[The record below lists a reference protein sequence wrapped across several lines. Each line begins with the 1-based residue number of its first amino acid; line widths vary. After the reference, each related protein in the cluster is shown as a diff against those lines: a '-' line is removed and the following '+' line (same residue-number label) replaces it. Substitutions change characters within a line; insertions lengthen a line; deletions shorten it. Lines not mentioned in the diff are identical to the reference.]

1 MAISPKDKEFIER
14 LDTEIQ
20 KNLQEPTFSI
30 DTLAEIMCMSRSN
43 FYRKIKGIS
52 GMSPNDY
59 LKTIRLKMAA
69 ELLLQ
74 QEYRINE
81 IYELVGF
88 SSSSYFTKCFKEQ
101 FGVPPKE
108 FLNNAKNNA
117 GNKSS
122 EIVTR
127 TWKSVDFLSLQSFFT
142 VFSPCPAGYSG
153 QSVHRHFRI
162 QRSGRSGANRQREKL
177 SLSKSKAGIP

>member
-1 MAISPKDKEFIER
+1 MIIDIITLVTNVLLSLVAIIISIRSSRQTSKDATRQIESIKKLTENQIDLMR
-14 LDTEIQ
+14 MQLDAEIQ

-127 TWKSVDFLSLQSFFT
+127 T
-142 VFSPCPAGYSG
+142 
-153 QSVHRHFRI
+153 
-162 QRSGRSGANRQREKL
+162 
-177 SLSKSKAGIP
+177 

>member
-20 KNLQEPTFSI
+20 KTLQEPTFSI

-43 FYRKIKGIS
+43 FYRKIKGIA

-127 TWKSVDFLSLQSFFT
+127 T
-142 VFSPCPAGYSG
+142 
-153 QSVHRHFRI
+153 
-162 QRSGRSGANRQREKL
+162 
-177 SLSKSKAGIP
+177 

>member
-81 IYELVGF
+81 ICYMTGF
-88 SSSSYFTKCFKEQ
+88 NSASYFAKCFQKQ
-101 FGVPPKE
+101 FGVLPKY
-108 FLNNAKNNA
+108 FVSHMK
-117 GNKSS
+117 K
-122 EIVTR
+122 
-127 TWKSVDFLSLQSFFT
+127 
-142 VFSPCPAGYSG
+142 
-153 QSVHRHFRI
+153 
-162 QRSGRSGANRQREKL
+162 RSGSGEK
-177 SLSKSKAGIP
+177 